1 MDPDTLGT
9 KKLDSLSLSNKLL
22 DRRNQKLV
30 TKQKELE
37 KDSKAK
43 DCDLYVLKTLMN
55 QYEANEEEL
64 LSEKNVD
71 KESIEHY
78 LKGEPKA

>member
-22 DRRNQKLV
+22 DRRNQKLI

-43 DCDLYVLKTLMN
+43 DCDLYALKTLMN
-55 QYEANEEEL
+55 QYEAKEEE
-64 LSEKNVD
+64 
-71 KESIEHY
+71 
-78 LKGEPKA
+78 